1 MNSIYGFDG
10 EVQHKYNN
18 TLLEIFRETFRWLP
32 LAHVLNDKYVCSG
45 VLCDDVLCDDVL

>member
-10 EVQHKYNN
+10 EVLAKYNT

-32 LAHVLNDKYVCSG
+32 LAHVLNEKCVFGDG
-45 VLCDDVLCDDVL
+45 L